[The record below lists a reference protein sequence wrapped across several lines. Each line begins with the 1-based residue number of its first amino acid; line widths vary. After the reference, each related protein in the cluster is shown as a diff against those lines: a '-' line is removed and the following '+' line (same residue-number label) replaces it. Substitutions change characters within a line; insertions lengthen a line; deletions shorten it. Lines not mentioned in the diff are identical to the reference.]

1 MKKRLLVF
9 HSALTPYRIDFF
21 NALAEH
27 FECTVVFVSRNNI
40 NQPFEQEELFK
51 KCLFKRDYLDMRIQ
65 LPQNRVMNFGYMY
78 RILKYKPDIVIGAE
92 YGLPTLLPYLY
103 KKLFHLKY
111 TLYTICDDS
120 LNIAITGGSRVRREL
135 RDFLIKRLNGVIL
148 VSDKVAEWYSSH
160 FKLKQRPIVFPI
172 IYNETPYRA
181 MLQRIIPISKTY
193 QEQYDLINKKVVLF
207 VGRLTEVKNIPLLI
221 QAFAQLHTDDNARL
235 VIVGDGDMRENL
247 LSMAQKAGMENKI
260 IFPGRFEGD
269 KLYAWYNIADL
280 FVLPSTYEP
289 FGAVIVEALEAGCPV
304 LCSERAG
311 SATLI
316 NSRDGQI
323 FNPENEKDLSSL
335 LSQYIEKIEYK
346 DIDSKAARPSLLP
359 CSFHDSVKNMIELL
373 H

>member
-40 NQPFEQEELFK
+40 NQPFEQEELLK
-51 KCLFKRDYLDMRIQ
+51 KCLFKRDYMDMRIQ

-120 LNIAITGGSRVRREL
+120 LKL

-181 MLQRIIPISKTY
+181 MLQRIIPVSKTY

-247 LSMAQKAGMENKI
+247 LSMVQKVGMENKI

-280 FVLPSTYEP
+280 FVLSSTYEP
-289 FGAVIVEALEAGCPV
+289 FGAVIVEALEAGCHV

-311 SATLI
+311 AANLI
-316 NSRDGQI
+316 NS
-323 FNPENEKDLSSL
+323 
-335 LSQYIEKIEYK
+335 
-346 DIDSKAARPSLLP
+346 
-359 CSFHDSVKNMIELL
+359 
-373 H
+373 